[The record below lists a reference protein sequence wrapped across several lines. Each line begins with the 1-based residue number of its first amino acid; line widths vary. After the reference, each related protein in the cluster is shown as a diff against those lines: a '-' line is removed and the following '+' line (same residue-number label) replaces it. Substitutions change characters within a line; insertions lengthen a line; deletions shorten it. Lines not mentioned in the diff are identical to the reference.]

1 MLPQQEHLVS
11 SPGGDWFTTTHW
23 SVVLAA
29 RQPDAPAAQQAL
41 EQLCQ
46 TYWYPL
52 YMFIRHQGY
61 SPEDAQDLTQAFF
74 ERVLARN
81 YFDQVSRD
89 KGRLRAFLLAA
100 LKHFL
105 SDQRDRDRAAKR
117 GGGAT
122 VLSLDAQTAE
132 ERYQLEP
139 VDTMSPDRL
148 YERRWAFTVL
158 DAARERLRQEF
169 VTDGKSDLYE
179 QLNALENGEQS
190 DCTYAE
196 VGQRLGLSED
206 AIKSAVVR
214 LRRRYGQLLR
224 REIAQT
230 VAISAEI
237 EKEIQHLLAAI
248 TI

>member
-1 MLPQQEHLVS
+1 MLPQQEQSAPSLS
-11 SPGGDWFTTTHW
+11 RDWFTTTHW

-29 RQPDAPAAQQAL
+29 RQPDTPGAQQAL
-41 EQLCQ
+41 ERLCR

-52 YMFIRHQGY
+52 YVFIRHQGC

-81 YFDQVSRD
+81 YFDQADRE
-89 KGRLRAFLLAA
+89 KGRFRAFLLAR
-100 LKHFL
+100 LKHFM

-132 ERYQLEP
+132 ERYRLEP
-139 VDTMSPDRL
+139 LDRMAPDRL

-158 DAARERLRQEF
+158 AQARERLWQEF
-169 VTDGKSDLYE
+169 LDGGKGELYQ
-179 QLNALENGEQS
+179 QLNALETGEER
-190 DCTYAE
+190 DHTYAE
-196 VGQRLGLSED
+196 VGRRLGMSED

-214 LRRRYGQLLR
+214 LRRRYGELLR
-224 REIAQT
+224 QEIAQT
-230 VAISAEI
+230 VATASEI
-237 EKEIQHLLAAI
+237 DQEIRHLMAAI
-248 TI
+248 AD

>member
-1 MLPQQEHLVS
+1 MLPEQKS
-11 SPGGDWFTTTHW
+11 SADSLTGDWFTTTHW

-29 RQPDAPAAQQAL
+29 RQRDAPGAQQAL

-52 YMFIRHQGY
+52 YVFIRHQGY

-132 ERYQLEP
+132 ERYLSEP

-158 DAARERLRQEF
+158 DAARERLREEF
-169 VTDGKSDLYE
+169 VGAGKSDLYD
-179 QLNALENGEQS
+179 QLNALETGE
-190 DCTYAE
+190 DKGHTYAE
-196 VGQRLGLSED
+196 VGQRLGMSES
-206 AIKSAVVR
+206 AVKTAVVR
-214 LRRRYGQLLR
+214 LRRRYGGLLR

-230 VAISAEI
+230 VATSAEI
-237 EKEIQHLLAAI
+237 EQEIKHLLAAI
-248 TI
+248 TT